1 MNCDKSEGAF
11 SALTNERRHSFSIL
25 SKFIA
30 YMANSFTIAE
40 MEIRKLRHDPTE
52 LFTRAVQ
59 PALWLLVFGQAFSK
73 VRAIPTGNVNYQTF
87 MTPGILAQSMMFI
100 SIFYGLSI
108 IWDKDQ
114 GILQKLIALPVPRFA
129 FVTGKALGAGVRA
142 ISQVMIIL
150 FLSLLIGIKLH
161 WSIVNI
167 LMSVITIIFGA
178 IIFSSL
184 SMTIAAIV
192 KTRERF
198 MGIGQVITMPLFF
211 ASNAIYPIE
220 IMPHWLQIVAQINPL
235 SYIVELLRGYLLNS
249 PIPNA
254 GLDWLIIIFITVILQ
269 LCAAL
274 LYPRIVV

>member
-1 MNCDKSEGAF
+1 MKCGKSEGAF
-11 SALTNERRHSFSIL
+11 NALTDKRTNFSIL
-25 SKFIA
+25 SKFVA
-30 YMANSFTIAE
+30 YIANSFTIAE

-59 PALWLLVFGQAFSK
+59 PALWLLIFGQAFSR

-114 GILQKLIALPVPRFA
+114 GILQKLIALPVPRSA
-129 FVTGKALGAGVRA
+129 FVTGKALGAGVRS
-142 ISQVMIIL
+142 ISQVVIIL
-150 FLSLLIGIKLH
+150 FISLLIRIDLH
-161 WSIVNI
+161 WGAINI
-167 LMSVITIIFGA
+167 LMSVVTVIFGA

-184 SMTIAAIV
+184 SMAIAAIV

-211 ASNAIYPIE
+211 ASNAIYPIQ
-220 IMPHWLQIVAQINPL
+220 IMPHWLQVVAQINPL

-254 GLDWLIIIFITVILQ
+254 GLDWIVIICATIILQ
-269 LCAAL
+269 LCAAV

>member
-1 MNCDKSEGAF
+1 MKCDKSEDAF
-11 SALTNERRHSFSIL
+11 NALTDEKLHSLSIL

-30 YMANSFTIAE
+30 YIANSFTIAE
-40 MEIRKLRHDPTE
+40 MEIRKLHHDPTE

-114 GILQKLIALPVPRFA
+114 GILQKLIALPVSRFA
-129 FVTGKALGAGVRA
+129 FVTGKALGASVRS
-142 ISQVMIIL
+142 ISQVVIIL
-150 FLSLLIGIKLH
+150 FLSLLIGIKLY
-161 WSIVNI
+161 WNIVNI
-167 LMSVITIIFGA
+167 LMSVITIVFGA

-184 SMTIAAIV
+184 SMAIAAIV

-220 IMPHWLQIVAQINPL
+220 IMPHWLQIVAKVNPL
-235 SYIVELLRGYLLNS
+235 SYVVELLRGYLLNS
-249 PIPNA
+249 PILNA
-254 GLDWLIIIFITVILQ
+254 NLDWLIIIFITVILQ

-274 LYPRIVV
+274 LYPRIVI

>member
-1 MNCDKSEGAF
+1 MKCDKSEDAF
-11 SALTNERRHSFSIL
+11 NALTDEKLHSFSIL

-114 GILQKLIALPVPRFA
+114 GILQKLIALPVPRSA

-184 SMTIAAIV
+184 SMAIAAIV

>member
-1 MNCDKSEGAF
+1 MKCDKSEGAF
-11 SALTNERRHSFSIL
+11 NALTDKRTNFSIL
-25 SKFIA
+25 SKFVA
-30 YMANSFTIAE
+30 YIANSFTIAE
-40 MEIRKLRHDPTE
+40 MEVRKLRHDPTE

-59 PALWLLVFGQAFSK
+59 PALWLLIFGQAFSR

-114 GILQKLIALPVPRFA
+114 GILQKLIALPVPRSA
-129 FVTGKALGAGVRA
+129 FVTGKALGAGVRS
-142 ISQVMIIL
+142 ISQVVIIL
-150 FLSLLIGIKLH
+150 FISLLIRIDLH
-161 WSIVNI
+161 WGAINI
-167 LMSVITIIFGA
+167 LMSVVTVIFGA

-184 SMTIAAIV
+184 SMAIAAIV

-211 ASNAIYPIE
+211 ASNAIYPIQ
-220 IMPHWLQIVAQINPL
+220 IMPHWLQVVARINPL

-254 GLDWLIIIFITVILQ
+254 GLDWIVIICATIILQ
-269 LCAAL
+269 LCAAI